1 MWGQLLSAAFHKHI
15 LMPTYI
21 KLATHS
27 DLPAANEV
35 KEIPCPIRGEGKTIC
50 LANVNGEYSALD
62 NVCLHMGGPL
72 GEGTIEGG
80 KVVCP
85 WHGWKYDPKTGATT
99 HNPGLKV
106 AVYPLKIENGDVL
119 IEI

>member
-1 MWGQLLSAAFHKHI
+1 
-15 LMPTYI
+15 MPTFI
-21 KLATHS
+21 KLATQS

-35 KEIPCPIRGEGKTIC
+35 KEFPCPIRGEGKTIC
-50 LANVNGEYSALD
+50 LANVNGDYSALD

-99 HNPGLKV
+99 HNPSLKV

>member
-1 MWGQLLSAAFHKHI
+1 
-15 LMPTYI
+15 MPTFT
-21 KLATHS
+21 KLAAQS
-27 DLPAANEV
+27 DLPAADEV
-35 KEIPCPIRGEGKTIC
+35 KEFPCAEKTVC
-50 LANVNGEYSALD
+50 VANVNGDYSALD

-72 GEGTIEGG
+72 GEGTIESG

-99 HNPGLKV
+99 HNPSLKV

>member
-1 MWGQLLSAAFHKHI
+1 
-15 LMPTYI
+15 MPTFI
-21 KLATHS
+21 KLATQS
-27 DLPAANEV
+27 DLPATNEV
-35 KEIPCPIRGEGKTIC
+35 KEIPCGDKTIC
-50 LANVNGEYSALD
+50 VANVNGEYSALD

-72 GEGTIEGG
+72 GEGMIEGG

-99 HNPGLKV
+99 HNPRLKV

-119 IEI
+119 IET

>member
-1 MWGQLLSAAFHKHI
+1 
-15 LMPTYI
+15 MPSFTRVTTQ
-21 KLATHS
+21 A
-27 DLPAANEV
+27 DLPAADEV
-35 KEIPCPIRGEGKTIC
+35 KEFPCGEKTVC
-50 LANVNGEYSALD
+50 VANVNGEYSALD

-99 HNPGLKV
+99 HNPNLKV

>member
-1 MWGQLLSAAFHKHI
+1 
-15 LMPTYI
+15 MPSFTRVTTQ
-21 KLATHS
+21 A
-27 DLPAANEV
+27 DLPAADEV
-35 KEIPCPIRGEGKTIC
+35 KEFPCGEKTVC
-50 LANVNGEYSALD
+50 VANVNGEYSALD

-72 GEGTIEGG
+72 GEGTVEGG

-99 HNPGLKV
+99 HNPNLKV